1 MHLEWQE
8 EEKLAVGGGGDQ
20 QRWGASVSSSR
31 VGTCQTSSTAAGRRM
46 SSLASPSPVPSSSTT
61 AGAGANRRS
70 SMNSVLGGELS
81 ICSSSPRIW
90 TPKSLSPCPW
100 TPPPPPKSGTSP
112 HCPIQVGVPT
122 GGGGVSTMSGGGSG
136 STVTT
141 ATGGSRVN
149 VLPKLVAMVETP
161 DVAIGAVD
169 PRKRRVV
176 VATRFSSRVGAD
188 RRIFVSTTTTRDMGL
203 RSKRREMEMRDE
215 EEEEEDEGDG
225 VGRVGEE
232 RKVLCGSRNGLAFV
246 KEEKEKDEEVVDD
259 VDDEEEEEEEEEEEI
274 SRMNVT
280 PLGGVWAALANHHHH
295 HDGGGGGMRKGI
307 KGRVPPT
314 FMGLAMPEKNPMSM
328 QLSHEEVVV
337 GCADGTI

>member
-1 MHLEWQE
+1 
-8 EEKLAVGGGGDQ
+8 
-20 QRWGASVSSSR
+20 
-31 VGTCQTSSTAAGRRM
+31 
-46 SSLASPSPVPSSSTT
+46 
-61 AGAGANRRS
+61 
-70 SMNSVLGGELS
+70 MNSVLGGELS
-81 ICSSSPRIW
+81 IYSSSPRIW
-90 TPKSLSPCPW
+90 TPKSLSPYPW
-100 TPPPPPKSGTSP
+100 TPPPPPPKSGTSGTSP
-112 HCPIQVGVPT
+112 YCPIQVGVPT

-141 ATGGSRVN
+141 ATGASRVS

-188 RRIFVSTTTTRDMGL
+188 RRIFVSTTTRDMGL
-203 RSKRREMEMRDE
+203 RSKRREMEMRGEEE
-215 EEEEEDEGDG
+215 EEEEEDG
-225 VGRVGEE
+225 VGVGEAGEE
-232 RKVLCGSRNGLAFV
+232 RKVLCGSRNGLSVV

-259 VDDEEEEEEEEEEEI
+259 TDDDEEEI

-295 HDGGGGGMRKGI
+295 HDGGGSGSGGMRKGI
-307 KGRVPPT
+307 KGRVPPS
-314 FMGLAMPEKNPMSM
+314 FMGISMPEKNPMSM